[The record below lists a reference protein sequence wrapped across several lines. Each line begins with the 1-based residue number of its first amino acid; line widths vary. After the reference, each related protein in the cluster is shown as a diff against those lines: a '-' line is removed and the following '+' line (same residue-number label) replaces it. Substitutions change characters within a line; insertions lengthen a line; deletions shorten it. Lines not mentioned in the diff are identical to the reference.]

1 MESIERREA
10 RGETREARRERRET
24 VRGIIFDY
32 GGTLDSRGV
41 HWSEVIWQ
49 GYCHAGIDRVVTK
62 EQFREAYVHAEREL
76 ARVRHILPGDNFL
89 DLMRKKVAIEAQA
102 LHGAVPACAG
112 ALDSHAVE
120 DIAQYCYQQARACI
134 DEARPV
140 LETLAQSYP
149 MMLVSNFYGNV
160 GSVLHDMGIRHLFK
174 GVIESA
180 VVGVR
185 KPNPTLFRLGVD
197 ALELPAEHVLVVGDS
212 LTKDIEPAEQLGCQV
227 LWLKGQGWT
236 SDEDALT
243 HPNTITSITQVPET
257 LQSSQTP

>member
-1 MESIERREA
+1 MENIK
-10 RGETREARRERRET
+10 
-24 VRGIIFDY
+24 GIIFDY

-49 GYCHAGIDRVVTK
+49 GYCHSGLDAVITK

-89 DLMRKKVAIEAQA
+89 DLMRKKVAIEAES
-102 LHGAVPACAG
+102 LHQSVPATATMLNP
-112 ALDSHAVE
+112 ATVE
-120 DIAQYCYQQARACI
+120 DIAHYCYQAARQCI
-134 DEARPV
+134 DEARPM
-140 LETLAQSYP
+140 LEALAECFP

-160 GSVLHDMGIRHLFK
+160 GSVLHDMGIRHFFK

-197 ALELPAEHVLVVGDS
+197 ALELPAEQVLVVGDS
-212 LTKDIEPAEQLGCQV
+212 LRKDIEPAERLGCQV
-227 LWLKGQGWT
+227 LWLKGKGWT
-236 SDEDALT
+236 DDEDAQT
-243 HPNTITSITQVPET
+243 HPHTITSIDQVLTHLPA
-257 LQSSQTP
+257 TPY